1 MSYSWGLKLKK
12 LRKAMKL
19 NQDEMAYK
27 LGYKSKYA
35 ISSIESGSSEM
46 SDQAKRCLE
55 YLDVLYRKGYM

>member
-1 MSYSWGLKLKK
+1 MNVNWGNKLKK
-12 LRKAMKL
+12 LRKAMKI